1 MTLYSVLRVG
11 VLGWILAPVA
21 LMSHAAGNNGEWG
34 ELPVLVER
42 SKPSVILVGTYA
54 ETDSPRFSFRG
65 SGFVFADGNLAVTN
79 AHVLPESLAGA
90 HARRLVVQVRRGQ
103 RDWTVRAASVLVL
116 DREHDLALLRFDGDP
131 APALKLAAAGSTKEG
146 VSIALM
152 GFPLG
157 GALGFSTVTHRGI
170 IAAITAIALPTPSAQ
185 GLNERAIR
193 QLREGTFDILQLDAT
208 AYPGN
213 SGGPVFD
220 IQSGEVVGVVNMVLV
235 KGAKETALSQ
245 PSGITYAIP
254 AQYVE
259 QLLGRRDAQK

>member
-1 MTLYSVLRVG
+1 MNLRQVLRAAVVG
-11 VLGWILAPVA
+11 LMLLPAA
-21 LMSHAAGNNGEWG
+21 LTSYAAADSATLG
-34 ELPVLVER
+34 ELPALVER
-42 SKPSVILVGTYA
+42 SRPSVILVGTYA

-90 HARRLVVQVRRGQ
+90 RERRLVVQIRQGPSA
-103 RDWTVRAASVLVL
+103 WTLRSAEILVL
-116 DREHDLALLRFDGDP
+116 DRTHDLALLRFDGAP
-131 APALKLAAAGSTKEG
+131 APVLKLAAFGVAKEG
-146 VSIALM
+146 ATIALM

-170 IAAITAIALPTPSAQ
+170 IAAITAITLPPPSAQ
-185 GLNERAIR
+185 SLNERAIR
-193 QLREGTFDILQLDAT
+193 QLREGVFDILQLDAT

-220 IQSGEVVGVVNMVLV
+220 VQSGEVVGVVNMVLV

-259 QLLGRRDAQK
+259 QLLGRRDPH